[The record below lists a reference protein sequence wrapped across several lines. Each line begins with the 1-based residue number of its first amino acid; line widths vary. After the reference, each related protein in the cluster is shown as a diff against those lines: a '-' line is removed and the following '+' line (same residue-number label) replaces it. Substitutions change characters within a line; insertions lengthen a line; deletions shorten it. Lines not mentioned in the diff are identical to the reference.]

1 MWHQQVCR
9 RKWRKESVGTIVKT
23 AAQSGRERGECG
35 RDGCFRSNLGP
46 WTLETNQVRLPLDK
60 ALSEG
65 PSLGIS
71 SGWSVGEGQRME
83 KGQVGVG
90 DRSGA
95 HRFLSKGSVWA
106 LGDAEPVL
114 LEPRG
119 CRAVPTAFLREDTG
133 ATRLLSVIRW
143 ALLPANTILLV
154 IALSLI
160 CILH

>member
-1 MWHQQVCR
+1 M
-9 RKWRKESVGTIVKT
+9 GTIVKT

-71 SGWSVGEGQRME
+71 SGEGQRME

-95 HRFLSKGSVWA
+95 HRFLSKGSV
-106 LGDAEPVL
+106 
-114 LEPRG
+114 
-119 CRAVPTAFLREDTG
+119 
-133 ATRLLSVIRW
+133 
-143 ALLPANTILLV
+143 
-154 IALSLI
+154 
-160 CILH
+160 